1 METFKE
7 KFFLYAF
14 CFALILIS
22 VFPSLF
28 KTLFVHQSG
37 RFEAIGFTTALII
50 IIAIIKKWKH
60 TKLLFNIVFIGTLLF
75 EVVIIYL
82 SKDPYLLRYALLMLS
97 QIGLLLIFNFSNVI
111 QNRFQNKLS
120 I

>member
-14 CFALILIS
+14 CFALIATS

-28 KTLFVHQSG
+28 KTLFVHHSG
-37 RFEAIGFTTALII
+37 KFEAIGIGWALII
-50 IIAIIKKWKH
+50 IIAIYKKWKH

-75 EVVIIYL
+75 EVLIISM
-82 SKDPYLLRYALLMLS
+82 SKQPYFLRYALLLLA
-97 QIGLLLIFNFSNVI
+97 QVGLLLIFNFSNII
-111 QNRFQNKLS
+111 QNRIHKFS

>member
-1 METFKE
+1 METFKD

-14 CFALILIS
+14 YFALIITAI
-22 VFPSLF
+22 FPSLF

-37 RFEAIGFTTALII
+37 KFEAVGIGFALII
-50 IIAIIKKWKH
+50 IIAIYKKWQH

-75 EVVIIYL
+75 EVLIISM
-82 SKDPYLLRYALLMLS
+82 SKEPYLLRYALLMLA
-97 QIGLLLIFNFSNVI
+97 QVGLLLIFNFSNVI
-111 QNRFQNKLS
+111 QNRIHKFS

>member
-7 KFFLYAF
+7 KLFLYAF
-14 CFALILIS
+14 FLALIITS
-22 VFPSLF
+22 AFPALF

-37 RFEAIGFTTALII
+37 KFEAIGFTTTLII
-50 IIAIIKKWKH
+50 IIAFIKKWKH

-75 EVVIIYL
+75 EVLIISM
-82 SKDPYLLRYALLMLS
+82 SKEPYLLRYALLMLA

-120 I
+120 K